1 MSIEFP
7 EIERGGKTFVIAC
20 RSIELHERK
29 PKNIFFDDELQ
40 VAIFRI
46 DGALYAV
53 SNICPHQHAAVICE
67 GFIEELT
74 VTCPLH
80 GWIYSL
86 ENGKALGS
94 HARLKTYQV
103 FEENGEV
110 FLEKP
115 VNTMPKWMESL

>member
-1 MSIEFP
+1 MSKEFP
-7 EIERGGKTFVIAC
+7 EIEKDNKTFVLVC
-20 RSIELHERK
+20 NSDELREYK
-29 PKNIFFDDELQ
+29 SKNIFFDEELQ

-46 DGALYAV
+46 KEKLYAV

-86 ENGKALGS
+86 ESGKALGS
-94 HARLKTYQV
+94 HAKLKTYEV
-103 FEENGEV
+103 FEENNTI

-115 VNTMPKWMESL
+115 VQKMPKWMENL

>member
-1 MSIEFP
+1 LSKEFP
-7 EIERGGKTFVIAC
+7 EIEHNNKTFVLAC
-20 RSIELHERK
+20 RSDELYERK
-29 PKNIFFDDELQ
+29 AKNIYFEEELQ

-46 DGALYAV
+46 DGKLFAV

-94 HARLKTYQV
+94 HARLKTYEI
-103 FEENGEV
+103 FESNDEIL
-110 FLEKP
+110 LEKP
-115 VNTMPKWMESL
+115 ILSMPKWMENL

>member
-1 MSIEFP
+1 MNSEFP
-7 EIERGGKTFVIAC
+7 EIEREDKTYVLAC
-20 RSIELHERK
+20 RSDELYERK
-29 PKNIFFDDELQ
+29 AKNIFFEEELQ

-46 DGALYAV
+46 DGKLYAV

-94 HARLKTYQV
+94 HARLKTYEV
-103 FEENGEV
+103 FEENGDV

-115 VNTMPKWMESL
+115 VNRMPKWMESL

>member
-1 MSIEFP
+1 MNIDFP
-7 EIERGGKTFVIAC
+7 EIVHNDTIFVVVC
-20 RSIELHERK
+20 QSNELRERK
-29 PKNIFFDDELQ
+29 SKNIYFEEELQ
-40 VAIFRI
+40 IAIFRI
-46 DGALYAV
+46 EGQLYAV

-94 HARLKTYQV
+94 HARLKTYEI
-103 FEENGEV
+103 FEEI
-110 FLEKP
+110 
-115 VNTMPKWMESL
+115 